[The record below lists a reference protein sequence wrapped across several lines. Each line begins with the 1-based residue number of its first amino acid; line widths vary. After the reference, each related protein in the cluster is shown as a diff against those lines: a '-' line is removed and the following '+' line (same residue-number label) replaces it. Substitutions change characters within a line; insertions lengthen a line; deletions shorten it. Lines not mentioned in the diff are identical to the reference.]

1 MSNYFCSLGKFHIT
15 YIFPFLMGIT
25 YCFRQLMNL
34 LLKYHQDT
42 KSIKGPGLGQHHFL
56 YITAIMFLGE
66 SLIMFLFL
74 IVQKRASRKG
84 IKHKNLIGIIPGHNF
99 QEKFK
104 LGLTIVP
111 VFLMDVVLSTFSN
124 YLISKESVSLDQL
137 NKMILIIINI
147 PLSSHFFNSSYYK
160 HHYFGLIVTGIGL
173 ITYTI
178 YSIIS
183 IIRDQNKDS
192 EQSRNIWFEIIAAL
206 VTTAATAFH
215 NVWEKKLMDKDYFNP
230 YSLIGLQGIYGLIFS
245 LIVLGILNC
254 FKWNN
259 SFFCDV
265 ELIDDKYVPIY
276 DTCQSFESLNKLFT
290 STNNVWVI
298 TVFYILGFTGFNI
311 FRMLTNQNFS
321 TTHRCISDC
330 FGAFLIWIFKL
341 IIDNAYGKEN
351 NNLDII
357 FGAVSYPFII
367 FGVLVFLEFVILNF
381 CGLNMNTNSMISSR
395 GDDENP
401 TYSMSYK
408 FLGSKFHVYSGSY
421 SCKMIEPEIEL
432 IND

>member
-1 MSNYFCSLGKFHIT
+1 
-15 YIFPFLMGIT
+15 MGVF
-25 YCFRQLMNL
+25 YCFRQIMSL
-34 LLKYHQDT
+34 LLNHHQEANGNANGLEPV
-42 KSIKGPGLGQHHFL
+42 KGKHHFF
-56 YITAIMFLGE
+56 YTTAIMFLGE
-66 SLIMFLFL
+66 SLTMFLFF
-74 IVQKRASRKG
+74 IVQKRASRKK
-84 IKHKNLIGIIPGHNF
+84 IKHKNLISIIPGHTSK
-99 QEKFK
+99 EKLK
-104 LGLTIVP
+104 LGLIVIP
-111 VFLMDVVLSTFSN
+111 VFLIDVVLSTCSN
-124 YLISKESVSLDQL
+124 YLIWKDSVSLDQL

-147 PLSSHFFNSSYYK
+147 PLSSYFFNSSYYK

-173 ITYTI
+173 ITYTV

-183 IIRDQNKDS
+183 IIADQNKDS
-192 EQSRNIWFEIIAAL
+192 AQPRDIWFEIISAL

-254 FKWNN
+254 FKWDN

-265 ELIDDKYVPIY
+265 KLVGDNYVPIY
-276 DTCQSFESLNKLFT
+276 DTCQSFKSLIRLFT
-290 STNNVWVI
+290 PSNGILVI
-298 TVFYILGFTGFNI
+298 TICYILGFTGFNI

-341 IIDNAYGKEN
+341 IIDNAYEQKN
-351 NNLDII
+351 NGLDII
-357 FGAVSYPFII
+357 FGSVSYPFII

-381 CGLNMNTNSMISSR
+381 YGLDMNTNSMISSR

-401 TYSMSYK
+401 MYSMSYK
-408 FLGSKFHVYSGSY
+408 FLGSKFHVFSGTYAST
-421 SCKMIEPEIEL
+421 MIEPDIEL
-432 IND
+432 SNENNF